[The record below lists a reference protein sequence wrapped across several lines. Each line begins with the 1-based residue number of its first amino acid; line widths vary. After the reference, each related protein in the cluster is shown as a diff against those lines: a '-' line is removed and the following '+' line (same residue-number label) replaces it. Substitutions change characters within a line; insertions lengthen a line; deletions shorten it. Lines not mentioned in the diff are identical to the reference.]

1 MVPDE
6 EEQIFQVSYFY
17 SMNSL
22 LRPGLYLLILVLV
35 VLSIV
40 SEFQDYKYQN
50 AQIKIGLRRYS
61 RLNLVN
67 SRAMHMETKVTCNL
81 SKNMNSYCFKQKE
94 TRYLHLKAD
103 A

>member
-35 VLSIV
+35 VLSVV
-40 SEFQDYKYQN
+40 SQFQD
-50 AQIKIGLRRYS
+50 
-61 RLNLVN
+61 
-67 SRAMHMETKVTCNL
+67 
-81 SKNMNSYCFKQKE
+81 
-94 TRYLHLKAD
+94 
-103 A
+103 